1 MLKLAEPDPGVVPGA
16 TSPGCSGSGTT
27 RPTRWRRCWPRAW
40 PARRPPRRAPAC
52 SAFRPLAHRMELVAE
67 ADGVAYYDDSKG
79 TNVGAVVAALDG
91 FPRPV
96 VLIAGGRDK
105 GGDYAPLAEALGA
118 GRARGDPHRR
128 GGRQDAGGVRRR
140 RCRSSARRRW
150 RRRSTPPGDWRARAT
165 PSCCR
170 PPARA
175 STCSAT
181 TPTAPRSSAPPVA
194 RVTQAGSAQ

>member
-1 MLKLAEPDPGVVPGA
+1 
-16 TSPGCSGSGTT
+16 
-27 RPTRWRRCWPRAW
+27 
-40 PARRPPRRAPAC
+40 
-52 SAFRPLAHRMELVAE
+52 MELVAE

-105 GGDYAPLAEALGA
+105 GGDYAPLAEALR
-118 GRARGDPHRR
+118 RASAARAVLIGEAADKI
-128 GGRQDAGGVRRR
+128 AGGVRRR
-140 RCRSSARRRW
+140 VLPIERARRRMEEAVDAAP
-150 RRRSTPPGDWRARAT
+150 SAGAARAT

-181 TPTAPRSSAPPVA
+181 TPIAREVFRAAVGGGGRGRPVRAAPSRARVGAGAAPRRSRRAQA
-194 RVTQAGSAQ
+194 RRCRRARA